1 MCVCCGCAGSI
12 FFDTAQKTRF
22 YAGKIE
28 CRLII
33 FFFCF
38 FSRLPWF
45 LGEIGPSEQRHQ
57 AVETNRTELT
67 VLHTQLS
74 EVRQLLVTL
83 QEDRQL
89 RLNTRQQL
97 HQEERLYLGYLERQ
111 LESSSVLKQ
120 RRPASFSSPWR
131 RQLSSGVEDLVAS
144 LQLEAAG
151 ASEERRRTSQVVLES
166 SQVNSTAACSLYMS
180 CCFFIPHRLWAVV
193 CRPLHLSFCRI
204 FRVV

>member
-1 MCVCCGCAGSI
+1 MVVLAVAP
-12 FFDTAQKTRF
+12 FPLKRHRKHNF
-22 YAGKIE
+22 YSGKIE

-67 VLHTQLS
+67 ALHSQLS

-83 QEDRQL
+83 KEDRQL
-89 RLNTRQQL
+89 RVNTRQQL

-111 LESSSVLKQ
+111 LDSASVLKQ
-120 RRPASFSSPWR
+120 RRPASFSAPR

-144 LQLEAAG
+144 LKLEAAG
-151 ASEERRRTSQVVLES
+151 ASEERRTSQVILQS
-166 SQVNSTAACSLYMS
+166 SQVNSTAACNCY
-180 CCFFIPHRLWAVV
+180 FF
-193 CRPLHLSFCRI
+193 
-204 FRVV
+204 